1 MKVPVSWL
9 KDYVDIPLTVED
21 LARLLTS
28 LGLEVEAVH
37 YVGLPRPADAT
48 RLDFKVSGLGWE
60 PDKIVVAEVREVLP
74 HPNADRLVLA
84 RVFDGEQEHQVVT
97 GAPNLFA
104 YKGQGPLTPPLKV
117 AYAREGATLLDPY
130 NPGQTLRLKRRKIR
144 GIPSYSMVCS
154 EKELGIS
161 DEHEGIIVLD
171 PDAPTGTP
179 LADYM
184 GDAVLDIAITPNMAR
199 ALGIIGVAR
208 EVAAALNLPLRL
220 PDTAVVMEGPPIAG
234 RAAVRIT
241 DPEANPRF
249 AVGLIEDV
257 TLGPSPYEI
266 QRRLKLA
273 GMRPINNIVD
283 ATNYVMLEW
292 GEPLH
297 AFDYDILVQRADGQ
311 APTIITRRA
320 QPGERLTT
328 LDGETRDLPPY
339 AVLVTDTAGPLSI
352 AGVMGGAES
361 EVRATTRRVLLEAAV
376 WDPITIRRVSKALKL
391 TTEAAYRYQ
400 RGVHPA
406 LVMPALQ
413 RALDLMRR
421 WAGGVVAQ
429 GVVDVYPRPVRDTVN
444 RIHPRDLSRLL
455 GLELPAATIADLLR
469 RLDFRVRL
477 LDDGR
482 LEVTTPPHRL
492 DIGEGVVGLAD
503 LAEEVARLY
512 GYDRIPATRLAD
524 ELPPYI
530 GLDRPQREAA
540 IKDAL
545 VNLGLQEVITYRLT
559 APEREARATVSGQP
573 RPDDA
578 YVRLVNP
585 IAHDRRVLRQSLL
598 PNLLEVAERNA
609 RFVRRQALFEM
620 GPVFLPRAEGLLP
633 DEPQRLAL
641 LLTGP
646 REAPFWADAAADD
659 MDFFDLKGV
668 LETLARVLHLP
679 EPLRFEP
686 GEHPS
691 LHPGKTA
698 RVWLGTAEWGFV
710 GELHPE
716 VKARY
721 DFGSAAVLVAELDA
735 CALRDALPDRYALQ
749 PVPQFPPV
757 IEDLA
762 FVVDEAVPAAEVEA
776 AIRAGGGA
784 YVRSVVL
791 FDVYR
796 GPSLPAGKKSLAYR
810 LAYQAPDRTLSD
822 KDAARI
828 RKKIVKR
835 VARAVGGTLR
845 G

>member
-1 MKVPVSWL
+1 MKVPLSWL
-9 KDYVDIPLTVED
+9 KDYVDIPLSVED
-21 LARLLTS
+21 LANLLTS
-28 LGLEVEAVH
+28 LGLEVEAVR
-37 YVGLPRPADAT
+37 YVGLPMPPADA
-48 RLDFKVSGLGWE
+48 RLDFKTSGLAWD

-84 RVFDGEQEHQVVT
+84 RVYDGQAEHQVVT

-104 YKGQGPLTPPLKV
+104 YKGQGPLDPPLKV
-117 AYAREGATLLDPY
+117 AYAREGAVLLDPY
-130 NPGQTLRLKRRKIR
+130 NPGGTLRLKRRKIR
-144 GIPSYSMVCS
+144 GVESYSMVCS

-161 DEHEGIIVLD
+161 DEHEGIILLD
-171 PDAPTGTP
+171 ADAPTGVP

-184 GDAVLDIAITPNMAR
+184 GDAVFDIAITPNMAR
-199 ALGIIGVAR
+199 ALGILGVAR
-208 EVAAALNLPLRL
+208 EVAAALGAPLRV
-220 PDTAVVMEGPPIAG
+220 PDTAVVMEGPPIEG
-234 RAAVRIT
+234 RAEVRIT
-241 DPEANPRF
+241 DPDANPRF

-257 TLGPSPYEI
+257 TLGPSPYEV

-297 AFDYDILVQRADGQ
+297 AFDYDILVERAGGQ

-320 QPGERLTT
+320 RPGERLTT
-328 LDGETRDLPPY
+328 LDGEERVLPPY

-361 EVRATTRRVLLEAAV
+361 EVRPTTRRVLLEAAV

-406 LVMPALQ
+406 LVEPALL
-413 RALDLMRR
+413 RALELMRR
-421 WAGGVVAQ
+421 WSGGTVAQ
-429 GVVDVYPRPVRDTVN
+429 GIVDRYPKPQHDPVN
-444 RIHPRDLSRLL
+444 RFRPADIRRLL
-455 GLELPAATIADLLR
+455 GLDLTATEIANLLR
-469 RLDFRVRL
+469 RLEFRVTVH
-477 LDDGR
+477 DDGTI
-482 LEVTTPPHRL
+482 EAQTPPHRL
-492 DIGEGVVGLAD
+492 DIGEGVVGIAD
-503 LAEEVARLY
+503 LAEEIARLY

-524 ELPPYI
+524 ELPPYL
-530 GLDRPQREAA
+530 GLERARREDR

-545 VNLGLQEVITYRLT
+545 VVLGLQEVITYRLT
-559 APEREARATVSGQP
+559 APEREARATVAGEP
-573 RPDDA
+573 RPDSE

-585 IAHDRRVLRQSLL
+585 IAHDRRVLRQTLL

-609 RFVRRQALFEM
+609 RFVARQALFEW
-620 GPVFLPRAEGLLP
+620 GPVFLPREEGLLP

-646 REAPFWADAAADD
+646 REDDFWAGAAAEA
-659 MDFFDLKGV
+659 MDFYDLKGV
-668 LETLARVLHLP
+668 LETLARALHLP
-679 EPLRFEP
+679 QPLRFEP

-691 LHPGKTA
+691 MHPGKTA
-698 RVWLGTAEWGFV
+698 RVLLGDKVLGHL
-710 GELHPE
+710 GELHPQ

-721 DFGSAAVLVAELDA
+721 DFGPAAVLVAELDG
-735 CALRDALPDRYALQ
+735 CALRDALPDRFTLR

-762 FVVDEAVPAAEVEA
+762 FVVDETVPAAAVED

-784 YVRSVVL
+784 YLRAVTL

-796 GPSLPAGKKSLAYR
+796 GQNIGAGKKSLAYR
-810 LAYQAPDRTLSD
+810 VAYQAPDRTLSD

-835 VARAVGGTLR
+835 VAREVGGVLR

>member
-21 LARLLTS
+21 LARLLTG

-37 YVGLPRPADAT
+37 YVGLPMPPADA
-48 RLDFKVSGLGWE
+48 RLDFKVSGIGWE

-84 RVFDGEQEHQVVT
+84 RVFDGEREHQVVT
-97 GAPNLFA
+97 GAPNLFP
-104 YKGQGPLTPPLKV
+104 YKGKGPLDPPLKV
-117 AYAREGATLLDPY
+117 AYAREGAVLMDPY
-130 NPGQTLRLKRRKIR
+130 NPGGTLRLKRRKIR
-144 GIPSYSMVCS
+144 GVESYSMVCS

-161 DEHEGIIVLD
+161 DEHEGIIILD
-171 PDAPTGTP
+171 PDAPTGMP
-179 LADYM
+179 LAAYM
-184 GDAVLDIAITPNMAR
+184 GDAVLDLAITPNMAR
-199 ALGIIGVAR
+199 ALGILGVAR
-208 EVAAALNLPLRL
+208 EVAAALGEPLRL
-220 PDTAVVMEGPPIAG
+220 PDPAVVMEGPPIEG
-234 RAAVRIT
+234 RAQVRIT
-241 DPEANPRF
+241 DPDANPRF
-249 AVGLIEDV
+249 AVGLIEGV
-257 TLGPSPYEI
+257 RIGPSPYEV

-297 AFDYDILVQRADGQ
+297 AFDYDILVERAGGQ
-311 APTIITRRA
+311 PPTIITRRA

-328 LDGETRDLPPY
+328 LDGETRALPPY
-339 AVLVTDTAGPLSI
+339 TILVTDTAGPLSI

-361 EVRATTRRVLLEAAV
+361 EVQPTTRRVLLEAAV
-376 WDPITIRRVSKALKL
+376 WDPVTIRRVSKALKL
-391 TTEAAYRYQ
+391 TTEAAYRFQ

-406 LVMPALQ
+406 LVQPALL
-413 RALDLMRR
+413 RALELMRQ

-429 GVVDVYPRPVRDTVN
+429 GIVDVYPKPHRDPVN
-444 RIHPRDLSRLL
+444 RLRPEDLRRLL
-455 GLELPAATIADLLR
+455 GLDLDAATIAELLR
-469 RLDFRVRL
+469 RLEFRVTVH
-477 LDDGR
+477 DDGS
-482 LEVTTPPHRL
+482 LEVQSPPHRL

-524 ELPPYI
+524 ELPPYL
-530 GLDRPQREAA
+530 GLDRPQREDRLR
-540 IKDAL
+540 DAL

-559 APEREARATVSGQP
+559 APEREARATAQGEP
-573 RPDDA
+573 RPDAA

-585 IAHDRRVLRQSLL
+585 IAQDRRMLRQTLL

-609 RFVRRQALFEM
+609 RFVQRQALFEL
-620 GPVFLPRAEGLLP
+620 GPVFLPREEGLLP

-646 REAPFWADAAADD
+646 REEPFWAGSATEA
-659 MDFFDLKGV
+659 MDFYDLKGV
-668 LETLARVLHLP
+668 VEALARALHLP
-679 EPLRFEP
+679 DPLRFEP

-691 LHPGKTA
+691 MHPGKTA
-698 RVWLGTAEWGFV
+698 RVWLGATPLGYL
-710 GELHPE
+710 GELHPLVRE
-716 VKARY
+716 RY
-721 DFGSAAVLVAELDA
+721 DLGPDAVLVAELDA
-735 CALRDALPDRYALQ
+735 CALRDALPERFALQ

-762 FVVDEAVPAAEVEA
+762 FVVDESVPAAAVEA

-784 YVRSVVL
+784 YVASVTL

-796 GPSLPAGKKSLAYR
+796 GPNIGPGKKSLAYR
-810 LAYQAPDRTLSD
+810 VAYQASDRTLSD

-835 VARAVGGTLR
+835 VAREVGGQLR